1 MKSTNQNRP
10 NILLVMADQ
19 IAAPALPVYGHPI
32 VKTPHLESL
41 ASSGVV
47 FDAAYCNFP
56 VCGPSRFSMMTGL
69 YATRVG
75 AYDNAAEFSA
85 SWVTLPHYLRALG
98 YHTSLCGKMHFI
110 GPDQL
115 HGYHERLTTDIIGAD
130 FALTADWSET
140 VPSSPAGATL
150 KTVLDA
156 GHCIRSLQIDYDDE
170 VEHCAIQK
178 IHDLARTQEQ
188 QPFFLT
194 VSFTHPHAP
203 FTAPLEHW
211 QRYRDED
218 IDMPA
223 VGPLAEAEQDMQTR
237 WLEQARRSDQYVI
250 TDDLVRNA
258 RHAYYGM
265 ISYIDDKVGR
275 IMEAMRQTELD
286 RNTVVIFVGDHGE
299 MMGERGMWFKSTFY
313 EWSCRVPMIVSAP
326 GRYAPRRCPQVVS
339 LIDLLPTLLDLGS
352 TGTKQE
358 YVDEPDGTSL
368 VPLLEGKVPEA
379 WNDLVLS
386 EYTAD
391 GVLAPCRMAR
401 QGPYKYI
408 YVHGHGS
415 QLYHMG
421 DDPHELHN
429 LSGQKSVADVEQRL
443 LAHVLKDWDP
453 DKVTADILRSQRR
466 RLFIQKVTAGAGMP
480 VNWSFKARFDDDT
493 RYVRSAK
500 ASDIKARKRFPY
512 VAPKN

>member
-1 MKSTNQNRP
+1 MKSRNQKRP

-19 IAAPALPVYGHPI
+19 IAAPALPVYGHRV

-56 VCGPSRFSMMTGL
+56 VCAPSRFSMLTGL
-69 YATRVG
+69 YATRIG

-115 HGYHERLTTDIIGAD
+115 HGYHERLTTDIIGSD
-130 FALTADWSET
+130 FALTANWSET

-178 IHDLARTQEQ
+178 IYDLARAQEQ

-203 FTAPLEHW
+203 FTSPLEHW

-223 VGPLAEAEQDMQTR
+223 VGPLAEAQQDMQTR
-237 WLEQARRSDQYVI
+237 WLGQARHSDKYVI

-275 IMEAMRQTELD
+275 IMEAMRRTELD
-286 RNTVVIFVGDHGE
+286 RETVVIFLGDHGE

-326 GRYAPRRCPQVVS
+326 ERFSPRRCTQIVS
-339 LIDLLPTLLDLGS
+339 LVDLLPTVLDLAGAAK
-352 TGTKQE
+352 GQE
-358 YVDEPDGTSL
+358 YVDEPDGKSL
-368 VPLLEGKVPEA
+368 VPLLEGKVPKD
-379 WNDLVLS
+379 WDDVVLS

-401 QGPYKYI
+401 QGLYKYI
-408 YVHGHGS
+408 YVHGHGN

-421 DDPHELHN
+421 EDPHELRN
-429 LSGQKSVADVEQRL
+429 LSGQLSMAEVEQNL
-443 LAHVLKDWDP
+443 HALILKDWDP
-453 DKVTADILRSQRR
+453 EQVTVDILRSQRR

-480 VNWSFKARFDDDT
+480 VNWSFRARFDDDS

-512 VAPKN
+512 VTPQG